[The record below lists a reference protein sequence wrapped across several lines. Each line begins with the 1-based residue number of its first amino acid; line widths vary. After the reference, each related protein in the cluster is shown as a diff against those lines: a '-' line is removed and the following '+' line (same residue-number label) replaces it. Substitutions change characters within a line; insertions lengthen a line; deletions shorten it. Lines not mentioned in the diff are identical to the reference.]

1 MSARPRCSARPN
13 SHLRLAVPCSS
24 SSEHAAREPRTGR
37 FAYLAALVEEIL
49 EHPYGWSSS
58 ASGSC
63 TSHQSSLWHW
73 RPEVKRDWE
82 RRAAVGVVARNVVG
96 LTR

>member
-1 MSARPRCSARPN
+1 MPDAVAARPQATDQ
-13 SHLRLAVPCSS
+13 
-24 SSEHAAREPRTGR
+24 HAARVPRTGR